1 MIPQISQIW
10 AKTKKEL
17 AMKNRIFL
25 GTVLVASLV
34 SGALAQGLFVGAEGN
49 YIFKSKLSQDISIP
63 SVLNKTN
70 NELND
75 EQMAVGLKVGY
86 DFDSWRVYGAY
97 MRNLKANEDEL
108 QSYNKYEWS
117 GNDFLVGADW
127 TPKFNLFS
135 QELKGTVGAY
145 GGYSVMDIT
154 TSYNNYSADYTQNGC
169 IYGLRLGVA
178 YDINQNNEIEFG
190 VKYNEARYKDKEVAF
205 KIEDTK
211 RTNSSIFVGIITNFE
226 LLA

>member
-1 MIPQISQIW
+1 
-10 AKTKKEL
+10 
-17 AMKNRIFL
+17 MKSRIFL

-75 EQMAVGLKVGY
+75 EQMAAGLKVGY
-86 DFDSWRVYGAY
+86 DFDLWRVYGAY

-135 QELKGTVGAY
+135 QELKGIVGAY
-145 GGYSVMDIT
+145 GGYSMIDIT

-211 RTNSSIFVGIITNFE
+211 RTNSSIFVGYNYKF
-226 LLA
+226 